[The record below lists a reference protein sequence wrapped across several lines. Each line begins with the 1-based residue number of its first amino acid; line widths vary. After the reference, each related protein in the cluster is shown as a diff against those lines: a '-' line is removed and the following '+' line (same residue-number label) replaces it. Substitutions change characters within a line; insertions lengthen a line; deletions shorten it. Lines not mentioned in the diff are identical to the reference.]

1 MFIHFFDDM
10 HLHKIHHS
18 KTMTEE
24 TKKQGNQ
31 HYNVAAGRA

>member
-10 HLHKIHHS
+10 HLHKIHHR

-24 TKKQGNQ
+24 TKKNKET
-31 HYNVAAGRA
+31 NILM